1 MNCQDF
7 PWVDYL
13 ERRLPEADRACAQ
26 AHLDVCPSCAE
37 ARKRWALLVA
47 EGARAGPDS
56 RLGCLHP
63 PTLAALAA
71 EGAEPEG
78 LSRAPGDATAQVPA
92 WARAHLESCAR
103 CREEVAA
110 LRGLEAVGVAFE
122 PAPLPAELTRAL
134 WGEGVAPAVP
144 LAAEVME
151 LVRARLGS
159 ASAALEVWRQGL
171 ARILAATRPDWGGA
185 APGYAAP
192 AAAGEEA
199 LCTGPLDLAVRS
211 GDLDVE
217 VRLHGPWVRLR
228 ARRFGAPLRGVT
240 IRVENELGEIA
251 ETETDVR
258 GEASV
263 REDLPGLRRIRVGN
277 GGKG

>member
-13 ERRLPEADRACAQ
+13 ERRLPEAVQASAQ
-26 AHLDVCPSCAE
+26 AHLAGCPACRVE
-37 ARKRWALLVA
+37 RERWELLLA
-47 EGARAGPDS
+47 EGARVAPGS
-56 RLGCLHP
+56 RLGCPHP
-63 PTLAALAA
+63 PVLAALAA
-71 EGAEPEG
+71 EAAGSEGLWEAGAAAEPA
-78 LSRAPGDATAQVPA
+78 RA
-92 WARAHLESCAR
+92 WARTHLDSCAR

-110 LRGLEAVGVAFE
+110 LRTLYGADAKAERV
-122 PAPLPAELTRAL
+122 PLPADLARAL
-134 WGEGVAPAVP
+134 WGEGAPAAVP
-144 LAAEVME
+144 IAAEVME
-151 LVRARLGS
+151 LVRARFGS

-185 APGYAAP
+185 APGFAAL

-199 LCTGPLDLAVRS
+199 LCTGPLELTVRS

-228 ARRFGAPLRGVT
+228 ARRFGAPQPGVT